1 MGSEP
6 LDCRSGESLFRVS
19 VKMKKSL
26 FAEEI
31 QELSGSNAQL
41 QMITFVSSLTREV
54 SIVVAIA

>member
-1 MGSEP
+1 
-6 LDCRSGESLFRVS
+6 
-19 VKMKKSL
+19 MKKSL